1 MLNLRMLKKN
11 LSDHTA
17 RIWQMRMQTLM
28 RRKKS
33 IGISQKIDS
42 ILFEWYSERGME
54 VPNWKMKTDPDWW
67 INYLEELKQYG

>member
-1 MLNLRMLKKN
+1 
-11 LSDHTA
+11 
-17 RIWQMRMQTLM
+17 MRMQTLT

-42 ILFEWYSERGME
+42 ILFEWYSERNME

-67 INYLEELKQYG
+67 VEYLEELKQYG

>member
-1 MLNLRMLKKN
+1 MLKKN

-67 INYLEELKQYG
+67 IDYLEELKQYG

>member
-1 MLNLRMLKKN
+1 MLKKN

-42 ILFEWYSERGME
+42 ILFEWYSERDME

-67 INYLEELKQYG
+67 IEYLEKLKQYG

>member
-1 MLNLRMLKKN
+1 MLKKN

-67 INYLEELKQYG
+67 IEYLEELKQHGL

>member
-1 MLNLRMLKKN
+1 MLKKN

-42 ILFEWYSERGME
+42 ILFEWYSERDME

-67 INYLEELKQYG
+67 IEYLEELKQYG

>member
-1 MLNLRMLKKN
+1 MLKKN

-42 ILFEWYSERGME
+42 ILFEWYSERDME

>member
-1 MLNLRMLKKN
+1 
-11 LSDHTA
+11 
-17 RIWQMRMQTLM
+17 MRMQMLTKRKM
-28 RRKKS
+28 R

-67 INYLEELKQYG
+67 IEYLEELKQHGL

>member
-1 MLNLRMLKKN
+1 
-11 LSDHTA
+11 
-17 RIWQMRMQTLM
+17 MRMQTLM

-42 ILFEWYSERGME
+42 ILFEWYSERDME

-67 INYLEELKQYG
+67 IEYLEELKQHG

>member
-1 MLNLRMLKKN
+1 M
-11 LSDHTA
+11 
-17 RIWQMRMQTLM
+17 
-28 RRKKS
+28 S

-67 INYLEELKQYG
+67 IEYLKELQQHGLR

>member
-1 MLNLRMLKKN
+1 MLKKN

-42 ILFEWYSERGME
+42 SLFEWYSERDME

-67 INYLEELKQYG
+67 IDYLEELKQYG

>member
-1 MLNLRMLKKN
+1 
-11 LSDHTA
+11 
-17 RIWQMRMQTLM
+17 MRMQTLM

-42 ILFEWYSERGME
+42 ILFEWYSERDME

-67 INYLEELKQYG
+67 IEYLEELEKETS

>member
-1 MLNLRMLKKN
+1 
-11 LSDHTA
+11 
-17 RIWQMRMQTLM
+17 MRMQTLM
-28 RRKKS
+28 SRKRS

-67 INYLEELKQYG
+67 IEYLEELNLTNE

>member
-1 MLNLRMLKKN
+1 MLKKN

-42 ILFEWYSERGME
+42 ILFEWYSERDME

-67 INYLEELKQYG
+67 IDYLEELKQYG